1 MVWSCTEDA
10 RWKDNKRCLGMDPNW
25 EEKESRPKTTWGR
38 TAMKEMKEIG
48 LSWSEAQAKAWD
60 RVQWWGMIAA
70 LRPSQD

>member
-1 MVWSCTEDA
+1 
-10 RWKDNKRCLGMDPNW
+10 
-25 EEKESRPKTTWGR
+25 
-38 TAMKEMKEIG
+38 MKEMKEIG